1 MEEHP
6 MTDQERNQV
15 LKMIEDGKITPEEGL
30 KLMQALD
37 QNPAEDETTTGQSE
51 AGAGSGPD
59 AAAENSE
66 EKAGKSS
73 FEADPRIA
81 RVKSIAR
88 RLWQIPLWIGIGITV
103 LSALG
108 MYGIMRGPGTNFWF
122 YFLMLPLF
130 LGVAVIAAAVGS
142 RRARWIFVDVH
153 QKSGD
158 WPERIFLGFPLPLK
172 IAAWFLRTFGD
183 KIPDLKKT
191 NVDEVIQVVEA
202 GFTGEEPLVVN
213 VEDGDDGER
222 VRVYIG

>member
-1 MEEHP
+1 

-37 QNPAEDETTTGQSE
+37 QKPAEGEMTTGQPE
-51 AGAGSGPD
+51 AGAGPGPA
-59 AAAENSE
+59 AAAEKPGSE
-66 EKAGKSS
+66 AQAEKPDL
-73 FEADPRIA
+73 EADPRIA
-81 RVKSIAR
+81 RVKSIVR

-103 LSALG
+103 LGALG
-108 MYGIMRGPGTNFWF
+108 MYGIMRGLGTNFWF

-142 RRARWIFVDVH
+142 RQARWLFVDVH

-172 IAAWFLRTFGD
+172 LAAWFLRTFGD

-191 NVDEVIQVVEA
+191 SVDEVIQVVEA
-202 GFTGEEPLVVN
+202 GFTGNEPLIVN
-213 VEDGDDGER
+213 VDEGDGSER